1 VYANLDFIR
10 MMLFRM
16 MSSAVLSAL
25 AARYQPLCEPISE
38 ACVVQKEAF
47 KRHVVSLCK
56 EDAQTTVHGGCEAEA
71 ESLLQ
76 GDPEIWSRGL
86 LNCPETSSF
95 QVLWAGFSPEQ
106 RVKGFS
112 SLRKAGG
119 CILHGP
125 TGMEDTRLAM
135 LLNKPDVGTLKNC
148 SWPETQGFWEGASRQ
163 FALNFV
169 GQRKKPNP
177 IGPDVLLVTSYFF
190 QSAVSPTETADDL
203 LSQDMINQDKAF
215 STWKA
220 IFDTVLY
227 SVELKALAMSLRE
240 NMTVRI
246 VSTHPNMTRP
256 LVASWT
262 VIVQERV
269 RLLRPA
275 AKPDAPSG
283 LKWQFAFGCELQ
295 SLLQCES
302 QAFGEAAEGEVSAAN
317 NLGLMYSKGLGMGRD
332 YKQALKWFERAAE
345 YSTVAQDH
353 LGTLFL
359 FGRGMEHPDHRKAFQ
374 WFRKAAASDYPL
386 AQYHLGVM
394 FRNDGDLQNAIAFFF
409 KAAEKG
415 LPAAESEVASYY
427 AQVRKDDKT
436 ALQWYKKA
444 AAGNNVDAQHHLG
457 IMFYYGRAMRH
468 RDVDEA
474 RRWWFKAAEQGY
486 DLSQF
491 ALGRMFYDQHDYGQA
506 RKWFEA
512 AAGQGHKE
520 AKKWLQRLP
529 KN

>member
-1 VYANLDFIR
+1 
-10 MMLFRM
+10 M
-16 MSSAVLSAL
+16 
-25 AARYQPLCEPISE
+25 
-38 ACVVQKEAF
+38 
-47 KRHVVSLCK
+47 
-56 EDAQTTVHGGCEAEA
+56 
-71 ESLLQ
+71 
-76 GDPEIWSRGL
+76 
-86 LNCPETSSF
+86 
-95 QVLWAGFSPEQ
+95 
-106 RVKGFS
+106 
-112 SLRKAGG
+112 RKAGG

-302 QAFGEAAEGEVSAAN
+302 QALGEAAEGEVSAAN

-457 IMFYYGRAMRH
+457 IMFPRSGTVPFCPLFWSNVHSQTQKIEEGFRVLWISGSIMVVQCTTGMWTRPAGGGSRLQNKVTTSPSSH
-468 RDVDEA
+468 WAESGKRFWRVV
-474 RRWWFKAAEQGY
+474 RRTKECMTLQT
-486 DLSQF
+486 LS
-491 ALGRMFYDQHDYGQA
+491 
-506 RKWFEA
+506 
-512 AAGQGHKE
+512 
-520 AKKWLQRLP
+520 
-529 KN
+529 